1 MLNPYTKISASIFFL
16 IFLAACTSTPQVKSD
31 AFPWDLS
38 PELPMTSRLVICVR
52 DLRPKVETEKE
63 PSTEYLY
70 TGSVSTVENHAE
82 YLAKDLGDVIIRS
95 GGSYTYTV
103 SSKIDFDADVFILFR
118 MKHWYGKVKRP
129 DLNPDSNLIVADGEF
144 GGEILIYRKG
154 VLLAQEDIHCDATPT
169 AIDLFTP
176 LASQRENTPQLILKG
191 LGLTANDA
199 MNCGIHKMM
208 DCLESVWDK

>member
-1 MLNPYTKISASIFFL
+1 MLNPYTKISVSIFFS
-16 IFLAACTSTPQVKSD
+16 IFLAACTSTPHPRSD
-31 AFPWDLS
+31 ELPWALS
-38 PELPMTSRLVICVR
+38 PELPINSRLAICVR

-63 PSTEYLY
+63 PTTEYLY
-70 TGSVSTVENHAE
+70 TGSVSPVENHAE
-82 YLAKDLGDVIIRS
+82 YLAKDFGDVIIRS
-95 GGSYTYTV
+95 GGAYAYTV
-103 SSKIDFDADVFILFR
+103 SSKIDFDADVFILFK
-118 MKHWYGKVKRP
+118 MKHWFGKMKRL
-129 DLNPDSNLIVADGEF
+129 DLDPGSNLTIADGEF

-154 VLLAQEDIHCDATPT
+154 VLIAQEEIHCDATPI

-208 DCLESVWDK
+208 DCLESIWDK